1 MSDENKRDSARV
13 PVPAPLSGEV
23 KVFQPMTILDVSATG
38 IQIETPFPL
47 QLDALLD
54 FRISLGERSVVL
66 KGRIAHCH
74 IGELK
79 EGGVIYRTGVE
90 FVETSD
96 HVHGA
101 IIHFVEAL
109 KLVQRTPDSEAPAPP
124 AVIDGE
130 IAEDPV

>member
-13 PVPAPLSGEV
+13 QVPSPLSGEV
-23 KVFQPMTILDVSATG
+23 KVFQPITILDVSASG
-38 IQIETPFPL
+38 IKLETPFAL
-47 QLDALLD
+47 QLDSLHD

-79 EGGVIYRTGVE
+79 AGVVIYRTGVE

-96 HVHGA
+96 HVQAA
-101 IIHFVEAL
+101 IEHFVAAL
-109 KLVQRTPDSEAPAPP
+109 KLIPRAPEPEPP
-124 AVIDGE
+124 AILDGE